1 MPARNTLAHSETL
14 RTFPLHSLSRSP
26 LLSLRVSAPLRGE
39 VLTPSTPSF
48 FCAFPLLLWLRSP
61 AIWPP
66 LHSEVMSAISLRVS
80 EYSLRHIGLIPF
92 SLLRPPAF
100 VNTLTPRPSCS
111 SLHSTTLVL
120 SYICSQTLVRCSPV
134 RKPTSMSLMSMS
146 IFH

>member
-48 FCAFPLLLWLRSP
+48 CAFSLLLWLRSP
-61 AIWPP
+61 AH
-66 LHSEVMSAISLRVS
+66 LATTSLRGYVS
-80 EYSLRHIGLIPF
+80 YLTPSFGVLLASYRSDPIFTPQASGLR
-92 SLLRPPAF
+92 
-100 VNTLTPRPSCS
+100 NTLTPRPSCS